1 MSTGQSSYY
10 RYTENKIN
18 LTADRAVNGKFLEHE
33 AGDCAGTN
41 IGEENKLAWW
51 KISLPDLA
59 DIYKINLMFRQ
70 GCKFVIQK
78 KQYKDSSLMLAM

>member
-41 IGEENKLAWW
+41 IDEENKLAWW
-51 KISLPDLA
+51 NISLPDLA
-59 DIYKINLMFRQ
+59 DIYKINLLFRQ
-70 GCKFVIQK
+70 GCKFVIPKNNTKIQV
-78 KQYKDSSLMLAM
+78 

>member
-1 MSTGQSSYY
+1 MESFW
-10 RYTENKIN
+10 N
-18 LTADRAVNGKFLEHE
+18 LEHE

-41 IGEENKLAWW
+41 IDEENKLAWW

-78 KQYKDSSLMLAM
+78 NNTKIQV